1 MRILITTMAAEG
13 HFRPLV
19 PIAHA
24 ALRAGH
30 QVAVCAPATAAAL
43 IAEHGLAHLPA
54 GEDWVAGQLGA
65 IAADPVLP
73 AGHADQVRHF
83 LTTEGFPGAHAL
95 AMARDILGVTAS
107 WRPEVIVRENA
118 EFGGYLAAEVLGL
131 PQVTVQAG
139 EASADYLD
147 PHLLAPA
154 LDIQRAAL
162 GLPPDPAGD
171 RIHAYCRVL
180 FTPADYGP
188 GDDPQVRRY
197 RQANPDRLADALPEW
212 VADLPT
218 TVPLVLAAFGTM
230 QTQLAAWRPVIDAV
244 VAGLGMIECSAVVA
258 VGAASDLVQ
267 RGPVP
272 PNVRVCS
279 HVPQPLL
286 LECCDLFVHHGG
298 FNSVREALRLAVPMV
313 IIPWMNDS
321 GVNAAR
327 CEAAGVARLL
337 DRVGLSPVTVGEVC
351 AEVLTDPAYRG
362 AAKGMQR
369 RILALPSV
377 DILITD
383 LESLVRASSPARPP
397 TPFQ

>member
-1 MRILITTMAAEG
+1 M
-13 HFRPLV
+13 HWPW
-19 PIAHA
+19 
-24 ALRAGH
+24 
-30 QVAVCAPATAAAL
+30 PAT
-43 IAEHGLAHLPA
+43 
-54 GEDWVAGQLGA
+54 
-65 IAADPVLP
+65 
-73 AGHADQVRHF
+73 
-83 LTTEGFPGAHAL
+83 
-95 AMARDILGVTAS
+95 S
-107 WRPEVIVRENA
+107 WA
-118 EFGGYLAAEVLGL
+118 
-131 PQVTVQAG
+131 
-139 EASADYLD
+139 
-147 PHLLAPA
+147 
-154 LDIQRAAL
+154 
-162 GLPPDPAGD
+162 
-171 RIHAYCRVL
+171 
-180 FTPADYGP
+180 
-188 GDDPQVRRY
+188 
-197 RQANPDRLADALPEW
+197 
-212 VADLPT
+212 
-218 TVPLVLAAFGTM
+218 
-230 QTQLAAWRPVIDAV
+230 TQLAAWRPVIDAG

-279 HVPQPLL
+279 HVPQSLL

-383 LESLVRASSPARPP
+383 LESLVRASSPGPP
-397 TPFQ
+397 AGAFSVGGAAAADVVDRTGGEAAFV